1 MTDMAT
7 CTSRFTA
14 GLTNGRE
21 ICRAYGAAKIV
32 GCRPA
37 EQHISPDDRGLVIIL
52 ARNAAVGFYA
62 TAPRPGTAER
72 EANI

>member
-7 CTSRFTA
+7 CTSRLTA
-14 GLTNGRE
+14 ELTNSRE
-21 ICRAYGAAKIV
+21 ICQAYGAAKII

-37 EQHISPDDRGLVIIL
+37 EQYISPYDRDFVTIR
-52 ARNAAVGFYA
+52 ARNAAPGCHA

-72 EANI
+72 EATT